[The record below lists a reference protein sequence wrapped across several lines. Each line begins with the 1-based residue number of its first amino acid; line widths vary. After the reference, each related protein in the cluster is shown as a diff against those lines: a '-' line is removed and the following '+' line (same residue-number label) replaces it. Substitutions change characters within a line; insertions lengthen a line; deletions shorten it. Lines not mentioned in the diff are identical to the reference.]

1 MKFFIPANR
10 YSSFLLAI
18 FVLGATL
25 GAVQA
30 WAEALP
36 TLEVDKAKAELGKKL
51 FYDPRLSGDAAIH
64 CGTCHDPAEG
74 FTKHVALGDAYP
86 GTKHFR
92 NAPTLINTA
101 HKKGMRIPWHWD
113 GRIGSSLNDMTRD
126 QITDTYVM
134 NMDMRIMQERI
145 KQVPMYVKM
154 FKEAFDSEPSNG
166 KVRKRHSRVYQNH
179 RLQKRA
185 R

>member
-10 YSSFLLAI
+10 YSSYLLAA
-18 FVLGATL
+18 FVMLTTSVAG
-25 GAVQA
+25 QA
-30 WAEALP
+30 WADALP
-36 TLEVDKAKAELGKKL
+36 TLEVNKAKADLGKKL
-51 FYDPRLSGDAAIH
+51 FYEPRLSGDAAIS

-101 HKKGMRIPWHWD
+101 VKKKLGIPWHWD

-134 NMDMRIMQERI
+134 NMDMRIMQERV

-154 FKEAFDSEPSNG
+154 FKEAFGKEPSNG
-166 KVRKRHSRVYQNH
+166 RV
-179 RLQKRA
+179 QKSYS
-185 R
+185 